1 MANDKWCDYYG
12 FLLSCILQF
21 VFRSIFEAK
30 LCKGGKTAMKRYI
43 RSGILALSLS
53 ALPLGLSAMA
63 QTGGQGGGYQGYQDR
78 TTTTTTQRATDGG
91 RSDWGWLGL
100 LGLLGLAGL
109 MRRRE
114 ETTTSTRYRTTGG
127 DYRTGETTGAR

>member
-1 MANDKWCDYYG
+1 
-12 FLLSCILQF
+12 
-21 VFRSIFEAK
+21 
-30 LCKGGKTAMKRYI
+30 MKRYI

-63 QTGGQGGGYQGYQDR
+63 QTSGQQGGYQGYQDR
-78 TTTTTTQRATDGG
+78 TTTTTQQTRGG

-114 ETTTSTRYRTTGG
+114 ETTTTRYRTPGG
-127 DYRTGETTGAR
+127 EYRGGETVGSR

>member
-1 MANDKWCDYYG
+1 
-12 FLLSCILQF
+12 
-21 VFRSIFEAK
+21 
-30 LCKGGKTAMKRYI
+30 MKRYI

-63 QTGGQGGGYQGYQDR
+63 QTSGQGSSGYQGYQDR
-78 TTTTTTQRATDGG
+78 TTTTTSRTTDGG

-114 ETTTSTRYRTTGG
+114 ETTTSTRYRTPGG
-127 DYRTGETTGAR
+127 DYRTGETIGSR

>member
-1 MANDKWCDYYG
+1 
-12 FLLSCILQF
+12 
-21 VFRSIFEAK
+21 
-30 LCKGGKTAMKRYI
+30 MKRYI

-63 QTGGQGGGYQGYQDR
+63 QTSGQQGSGYQGYQDR
-78 TTTTTTQRATDGG
+78 TTTTTRTSESGG

-114 ETTTSTRYRTTGG
+114 ETTSTRYRTGTTG
-127 DYRTGETTGAR
+127 DYRTGETIGSR